1 MEEPA
6 EPHNRFAKI
15 KRDLAIIK
23 WMLGVNLAAVAVLVI
38 KAFA

>member
-1 MEEPA
+1 MDEPA

-15 KRDLAIIK
+15 KRDLAIVK
-23 WMLGVNLAAVAVLVI
+23 WMLGVTLAGVAFLML